1 MSEAITQLVEGA
13 MASYWL
19 FPALFAFA
27 AIDGFFPAVPSESLV
42 VTAGVFAAADG
53 TPNLA
58 LVIVAAAL
66 GAFAGDHVSY
76 LVGRTAGG
84 RLRRRA
90 GRKQA
95 AAFRWAE
102 RALGERGGTL
112 IIVCRYIPGARTAGT
127 LTAGAARYPLR
138 QFSLFDGLA
147 ALSWGTYS
155 ALVGFVGGAA
165 FEDEPLKGVVLGL
178 GLAISVA
185 LTVELVRHLR
195 RRTAP
200 APC

>member
-58 LVIVAAAL
+58 LIIVAAAL
-66 GAFAGDHVSY
+66 GAFVGDHVSY
-76 LVGRTAGG
+76 LLGRTAGE
-84 RLRRRA
+84 RLRRR
-90 GRKQA
+90 RSPKQA
-95 AAFRWAE
+95 AVFRWAE
-102 RALGERGGTL
+102 QTLEQRGGTL
-112 IIVCRYIPGARTAGT
+112 IIVCRYIPGARTAVT

-138 QFSLFDGLA
+138 QFSTFDGVA
-147 ALSWGTYS
+147 AVSWGVYS

-185 LTVELVRHLR
+185 LTVELLRHLR